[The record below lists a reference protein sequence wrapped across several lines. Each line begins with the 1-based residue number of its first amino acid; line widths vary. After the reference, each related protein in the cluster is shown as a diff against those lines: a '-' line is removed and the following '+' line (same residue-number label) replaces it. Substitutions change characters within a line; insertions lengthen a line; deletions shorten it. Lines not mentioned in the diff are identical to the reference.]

1 MRQNYTMKEANIRD
15 IQHNFSKILDWIED
29 GEEVYVLRRKK
40 VVAKITSFRF
50 PSKQKVSL
58 PEFYKRAKTRIGLSK
73 GKSIGDL
80 IRSDREGGI
89 S

>member
-1 MRQNYTMKEANIRD
+1 MRQDYKMKEANIRD

-29 GEEVYVLRRKK
+29 GEDVYVLRRKK
-40 VVAKITSFRF
+40 VVAKITSFRL

-58 PEFYKRAKTRIGLSK
+58 PEFYKRAKTRIGAPK
-73 GKSIGDL
+73 GKSISDL
-80 IRSDREGGI
+80 VRSDRESGI